1 MFAKNKIMEVVCM
14 PNLFPWDPW
23 RELRDV
29 REAME
34 RAFTKLP
41 KLLERGQLGDW
52 LPAIDVFEQN
62 DNIVV
67 KADLPGV
74 AKENTSIL
82 VSDQEI
88 TIKGETRREEEVKG
102 KDYYRSER
110 SYGSFSRT
118 VPLPVMVDREKAK
131 ASFKDGVLEVV
142 IPKVKGARSHQVEIK
157 PE

>member
-1 MFAKNKIMEVVCM
+1 M

-23 RELRDV
+23 RELRDM

-34 RAFTKLP
+34 KAFSKLP
-41 KLLERGQLGDW
+41 KFFERGQLGDW
-52 LPAIDVFEQN
+52 LPAVDVYEQ
-62 DNIVV
+62 DDKIVI

-74 AKENTSIL
+74 QKENTTIL
-82 VSDQEI
+82 VSDQEV
-88 TIKGETRREEEVKG
+88 TIQGKTSREEEVKG

-110 SYGSFSRT
+110 VYGSFSRT
-118 VPLPVMVDREKAK
+118 IPLPVVVDREKAK

-142 IPKVKGARSHQVEIK
+142 IPKAKGAKANQVEIK